1 MRLARTI
8 LLCLGILA
16 PAAPACAG
24 QQLIPVPGAV
34 IYAGESMEE
43 AALVEKMFNVPD
55 SAASNFVLD
64 RRQLKGLFAKRALLP
79 GKPIALNHLKPRE
92 AVLQGAPTQAVYSN
106 NGVTITTLL
115 IPLQAGAVGD
125 IIDARN
131 PQAGTIV
138 KARIAEDGS
147 LHVGP

>member
-1 MRLARTI
+1 MHFARAITLA
-8 LLCLGILA
+8 LGLFA
-16 PAAPACAG
+16 LAAPACAE

-43 AALVEKMFNVPD
+43 AALVDKMFNVPE
-55 SAASNFVLD
+55 AAISNFVLD

-92 AVLQGAPTQAVYSN
+92 AVLQGTPTQAIYSS

-131 PQAGTIV
+131 PQVGTTV